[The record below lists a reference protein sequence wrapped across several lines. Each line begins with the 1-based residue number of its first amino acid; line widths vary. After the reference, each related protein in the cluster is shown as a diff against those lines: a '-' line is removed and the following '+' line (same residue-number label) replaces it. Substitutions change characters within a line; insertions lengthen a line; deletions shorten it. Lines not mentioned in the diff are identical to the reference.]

1 MKEEE
6 EEDKSLGRAQQNVN
20 SIFFST
26 QNSGTSAIFSA
37 KGLLFV
43 GERCVYKLF
52 FSRFSFLIFLSKV
65 FSELQNCQY
74 II

>member
-26 QNSGTSAIFSA
+26 QNSSTSAIFSA
-37 KGLLFV
+37 KRLLFV
-43 GERCVYKLF
+43 GERCVYKLLLF
-52 FSRFSFLIFLSKV
+52 AFLF
-65 FSELQNCQY
+65 
-74 II
+74 